1 MVRDLNNIPREAELL
16 RTALVA
22 AHVDIELINMKDFP
36 LGQKQTSRHLQPMS
50 ALPPKADIG
59 TQSRNVRFV
68 PKADSCAAAISS
80 FTPRLAQRPAVWTRI
95 LYLVRTRLSALSHA
109 NSPG

>member
-1 MVRDLNNIPREAELL
+1 LTWQGGGQMEQLGAMS
-16 RTALVA
+16 A
-22 AHVDIELINMKDFP
+22 

-68 PKADSCAAAISS
+68 PKADIGDLTPAA
-80 FTPRLAQRPAVWTRI
+80 
-95 LYLVRTRLSALSHA
+95 
-109 NSPG
+109 